1 MKKSK
6 SRIRDLFQIKTGKEI
21 QIWNSALIVSNHCR
35 PIVWWGHESTHA
47 RCLSCFVYFSAACE
61 GGHMYVTA
69 PWGTVINIYFNRFL
83 TFNWNSTRV
92 QANYEHNC
100 ENLVFMRQQVRL
112 AWNKALYSYSTY
124 INKACCHVV
133 TLTVSRDDVEAKTKR
148 CTDGVSSWTAAAGLS
163 VHYLTSFNPRVISG
177 EVKGQTG
184 HAPSTGCSPKQ
195 AGETQETENKLLFSN
210 LHAQKEMERGKKT
223 WEPHGNTSE

>member
-1 MKKSK
+1 
-6 SRIRDLFQIKTGKEI
+6 
-21 QIWNSALIVSNHCR
+21 
-35 PIVWWGHESTHA
+35 
-47 RCLSCFVYFSAACE
+47 
-61 GGHMYVTA
+61 MYVTA

-83 TFNWNSTRV
+83 TWNLINCVINWNSTRV

-100 ENLVFMRQQVRL
+100 ENLVFMRQVRL

-148 CTDGVSSWTAAAGLS
+148 CTDGVSSWAAAAGPS

-184 HAPSTGCSPKQ
+184 HAPSTGGSPKQ
-195 AGETQETENKLLFSN
+195 AGEKQETENKLLFSH

-223 WEPHGNTSE
+223 WAPHGNTSE